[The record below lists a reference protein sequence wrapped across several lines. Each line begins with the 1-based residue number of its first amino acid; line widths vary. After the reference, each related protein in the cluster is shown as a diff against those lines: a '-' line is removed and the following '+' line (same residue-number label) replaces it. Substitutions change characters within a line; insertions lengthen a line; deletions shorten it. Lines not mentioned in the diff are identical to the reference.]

1 MYGSTPRGMMKEA
14 KKAFVVSMVDWISK
28 DILRVIEEGK
38 VPENW
43 GGGGS
48 YACTLPRS
56 LWRGVTLPAL
66 WTGARCVSTSMM

>member
-1 MYGSTPRGMMKEA
+1 MMKEA

-43 GGGGS
+43 GGGGVTHVH
-48 YACTLPRS
+48 YREVYG
-56 LWRGVTLPAL
+56 GV
-66 WTGARCVSTSMM
+66 